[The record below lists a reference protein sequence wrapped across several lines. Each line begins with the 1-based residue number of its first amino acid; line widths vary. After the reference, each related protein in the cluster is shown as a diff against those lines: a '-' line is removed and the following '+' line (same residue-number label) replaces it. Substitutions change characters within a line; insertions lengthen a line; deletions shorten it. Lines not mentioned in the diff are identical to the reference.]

1 MAALGRALI
10 ARIESSIIPSMPG
23 KVRDLW
29 FHDAGELSLKDV
41 KEFICVLLW
50 FYTEFYT
57 VNLVTNLY

>member
-10 ARIESSIIPSMPG
+10 ARIESSVIPSMPG

-29 FHDAGELSLKDV
+29 FHDAGELVLKDV

-50 FYTEFYT
+50 SYT